1 MLPAH
6 LALISLLCSCAQA
19 IPPLW
24 RAERSVGV
32 SSLARARGADRQAAE
47 LKAPGR
53 GAIRRPRGG
62 ARRAVRLT
70 CARDVGDLGCRVPCC
85 GCLAARVSGR
95 WTCMRCVLA
104 LVAATC
110 ARARAIASVAMG
122 CAWRC
127 VVGRVEPVCSSSLC
141 GGRRARSGDG
151 GARCFE
157 GNLGVT

>member
-1 MLPAH
+1 MLAELIGKQLNLRLPA
-6 LALISLLCSCAQA
+6 AVQFAAREERTQSC
-19 IPPLW
+19 
-24 RAERSVGV
+24 
-32 SSLARARGADRQAAE
+32 
-47 LKAPGR
+47 KAHVPM
-53 GAIRRPRGG
+53 
-62 ARRAVRLT
+62 

-141 GGRRARSGDG
+141 DGRRAKGGDG
-151 GARCFE
+151 GAGCFE